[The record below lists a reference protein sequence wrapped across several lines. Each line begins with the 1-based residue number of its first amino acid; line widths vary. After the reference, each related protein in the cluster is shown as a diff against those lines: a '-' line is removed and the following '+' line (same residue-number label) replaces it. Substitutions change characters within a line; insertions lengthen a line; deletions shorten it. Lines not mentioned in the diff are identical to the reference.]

1 MSMSLD
7 LLKSTVTDD
16 GFDLDIGDV
25 KLQCNAVLNEFNIIS
40 ASFESYMDACER
52 FGSLCD
58 LVESNEGM
66 LDPVVRD
73 FVNRNGE
80 LSAALGIDLAME
92 DDSQDAQKENGE
104 KVTEKKQG
112 IFRRIWEAIKSF
124 CKWIF
129 NAIGSFFHWLGNLFS
144 TTSKKLEWIETD
156 GRRIAAKIMNASP
169 EQIKEMTVERSKE
182 HGKPFDIHFVSKE
195 DMDDQYALEYNGSI
209 GAIVGASN
217 SGSYSREGDTRM
229 DLPGL
234 FNSLGNYHRL
244 CENLKEYSK
253 KAVDLSSKFVN
264 PQSEEDVVSYQKQLV
279 SAGHFFKSHITFNPL
294 TPVKDLNCNTDG
306 KISCKADYGAGQA
319 ELRYKV
325 DPFEISKNWDKFAT
339 EIKKFFKE
347 FDELKALKDEC
358 NQITDNL
365 DKFANTLKDTRTD
378 QMSSGTFGGVLKP
391 FNWFTAPVKLTTR
404 SIKIIKGANENIF
417 LGLKLAGKAYG
428 IMDYYMDQTIEVM
441 KRIDHS
447 FKKD

>member
-1 MSMSLD
+1 MSMNFN
-7 LLKSTVTDD
+7 LLQSISSDQ
-16 GFDLDIGDV
+16 GFDLDVGEI
-25 KLQCNAVLNEFNIIS
+25 KLQYNMALNELNVVS
-40 ASFESYMDACER
+40 ASFEQYMDACER
-52 FGSLCD
+52 FIALCD
-58 LVESNEGM
+58 CIDANEDM

-80 LSAALGIDLAME
+80 LSSALGINLAME
-92 DDSQDAQKENGE
+92 DDSQDAQKQNGE

-112 IFRRIWEAIKSF
+112 IFRRIWEAIKAF

-129 NAIGSFFHWLGNLFS
+129 NAIGSFFHWLGNIFS

-195 DMDDQYALEYNGSI
+195 NMDDQYALEYNGSI

-217 SGSYSREGDTRM
+217 SGSYSGEKDTRI
-229 DLPGL
+229 DLPSL

-264 PQSEEDVVSYQKQLV
+264 PQSEEDVMSFQKQLV
-279 SAGHFFKSHITFNPL
+279 SAGSLFKSHITFNPL
-294 TPVKDLNCNTDG
+294 TPVKDLDCNADG

-347 FDELKALKDEC
+347 FDELKALEGEC
-358 NQITDNL
+358 KQITDNL
-365 DKFANTLKDTRTD
+365 DKFANTLKDTRTE
-378 QMSSGTFGGVLKP
+378 QIGSGTFGGALKP

-404 SIKIIKGANENIF
+404 SIKIVKGANENIF

-441 KRIDHS
+441 DRIDHS